1 MLILWQNDALELQQI
16 GEQLQ
21 IGSGA
26 LTPVLKRMEKMGLL
40 QRSRNPQ
47 NERALQIRL
56 TQSGWAMRATAAEK
70 VQVNRHISLKSGMA
84 ETEIQALKQELVQ
97 LRQQLNSAL

>member
-1 MLILWQNDALELQQI
+1 
-16 GEQLQ
+16 
-21 IGSGA
+21 
-26 LTPVLKRMEKMGLL
+26 
-40 QRSRNPQ
+40 
-47 NERALQIRL
+47 
-56 TQSGWAMRATAAEK
+56 MRATAAEK